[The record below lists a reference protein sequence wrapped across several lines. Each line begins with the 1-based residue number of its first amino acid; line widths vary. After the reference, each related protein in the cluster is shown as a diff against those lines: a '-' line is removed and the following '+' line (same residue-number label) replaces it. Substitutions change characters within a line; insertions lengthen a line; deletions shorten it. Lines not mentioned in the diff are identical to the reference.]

1 MFNSLFQPKP
11 LLDDDSAT
19 WICHQFNWI
28 QQQFDADYFLEQSP
42 LVLPNNDFFPGRAD
56 SHQGMAQLL
65 LDQVKR
71 HAGLEHWPTELLEGR
86 LQPDEPPGRLALPA
100 QRGEQRGS
108 NQPIV
113 SQAVAALPVYFNPAQ
128 VNDPQAMVS
137 SFAQSIGNALTQQ
150 AALPPHISAEQWPLL
165 VELVAIYLGFGIPM
179 TNSAFAFAGGCGGC
193 SKRAAQRQA
202 FLSQDEALFGLAL
215 FCSLKQLDAGQVLP
229 HLKPHLKKLYKRACA
244 QLEKSQLEK
253 SQLEK
258 GQLTQ
263 Q

>member
-1 MFNSLFQPKP
+1 MFDSLFQPKP
-11 LLDDDSAT
+11 LLDNDSAA
-19 WICHQFNWI
+19 WICQQFDWI
-28 QQQFDADYFLEQSP
+28 QQQFDADYFLEHTP

-65 LDQVKR
+65 FEQVKR
-71 HAGLEHWPTELLEGR
+71 HAGFEHWPTELLDAR
-86 LQPDEPPGRLALPA
+86 LRPDAIPEHLALPA
-100 QRGEQRGS
+100 QRGEQREEQRPVDS
-108 NQPIV
+108 P
-113 SQAVAALPVYFNPAQ
+113 AVRALPVYFNPAQ

-150 AALPPHISAEQWPLL
+150 AAVPPQISAEQWPLL

-179 TNSAFAFAGGCGGC
+179 TNSAFAFAGGCGGG

-215 FCSLKQLDAGQVLP
+215 FCTRKQLDAGQVLP
-229 HLKPHLKKLYKRACA
+229 HLKPHLKKLYKRACC
-244 QLEKSQLEK
+244 
-253 SQLEK
+253 QLEK